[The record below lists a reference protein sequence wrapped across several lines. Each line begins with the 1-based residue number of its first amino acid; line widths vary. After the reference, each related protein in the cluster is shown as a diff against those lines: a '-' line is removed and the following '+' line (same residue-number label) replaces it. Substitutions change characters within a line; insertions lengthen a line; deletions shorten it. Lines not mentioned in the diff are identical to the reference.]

1 MRVNPTD
8 AATFGVTDGGPALL
22 TTARN
27 SAVVTVEVTEI
38 MQPGHVSLPNGMGLD
53 EPSVDDDEPKLVRVG
68 AAPNDFTDN
77 SRRDPVAGTP
87 WHKFVP
93 ARIEPVPV

>member
-1 MRVNPTD
+1 MRYAVSD
-8 AATFGVTDGGPALL
+8 GEKARIVTSRA
-22 TTARN
+22 
-27 SAVVTVEVTEI
+27 SAIVSVEVSDI

-53 EPSVDDDEPKLVRVG
+53 EPANGATTRVG
-68 AAPNDFTDN
+68 VAPNDLTDG

-93 ARIEPVPV
+93 ARIEALAV

>member
-1 MRVNPTD
+1 
-8 AATFGVTDGGPALL
+8 
-22 TTARN
+22 
-27 SAVVTVEVTEI
+27 
-38 MQPGHVSLPNGMGLD
+38 MGLD